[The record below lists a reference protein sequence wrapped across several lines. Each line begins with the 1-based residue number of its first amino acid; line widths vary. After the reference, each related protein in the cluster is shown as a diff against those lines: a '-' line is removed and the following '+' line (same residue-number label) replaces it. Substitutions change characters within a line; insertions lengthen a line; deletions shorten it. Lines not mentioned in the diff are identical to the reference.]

1 MSTIRR
7 IIEKRIGK
15 GILSKKELAQWEKY
29 FNEVLEKIGGCTI
42 TEYLTSTSDKAQL
55 NIFFRLFIP
64 KTKP

>member
-29 FNEVLEKIGGCTI
+29 FNEVLEKIGGWTI
-42 TEYLTSTSDKAQL
+42 TE
-55 NIFFRLFIP
+55 
-64 KTKP
+64 